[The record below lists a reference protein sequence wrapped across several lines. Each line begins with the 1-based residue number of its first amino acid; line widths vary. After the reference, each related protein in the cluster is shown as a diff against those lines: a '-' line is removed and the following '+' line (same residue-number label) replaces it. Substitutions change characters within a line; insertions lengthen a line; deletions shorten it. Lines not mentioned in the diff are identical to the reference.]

1 MITVEDAPGL
11 VIAHATLVLER
22 EVVENG
28 AVLVRDG
35 RIAAVAAAETLARD
49 GLPLLDA
56 GGAYLLPGLIDTH
69 NDGLEREIN
78 PRPQVGFPGPFAL
91 ANFERRSTAG
101 GVTTTFHAIYFGDVV
116 RHGRTVGH
124 ASECSATILAGAGGS
139 RHDHQVL
146 HRCDV
151 WSPSGLD
158 PLLESLH
165 RFPAPALSLNDHTPG
180 QGQFRDVAAMKR
192 TMGLN
197 RPGASEADL
206 EAELRR
212 RVAERKED
220 STTVPGVLR
229 RVHAARGAAP
239 FLIAS
244 HDDDSPEKVDLM
256 IDVGASVAE
265 FPVTLPAARRARERG
280 MWITVGAPNIV
291 RGGSTSGNMSATE
304 LAAAGLAD
312 IICADYHAPSLL
324 YAAFKLVEAGVCPLP
339 AAVAMLTATPA
350 RAFGL
355 VDRGVIAPGIRADLC
370 LVTLG
375 AAGPEVGLVL
385 SVGEVAYARG
395 LPAPLPPVAVPAAG
409 VAVPAG
415 AGGTGRGATAV
426 EVTAGSH
433 G

>member
-22 EVVENG
+22 EVVQNG
-28 AVLVRDG
+28 AVLIKDG
-35 RIAAVAAAETLARD
+35 RIAVVAAAETLPRD
-49 GLPLLDA
+49 GLPVLDA

-101 GVTTTFHAIYFGDVV
+101 GVTTTFHALYFGDVV

-124 ASECSATILAGAGGS
+124 ASECSATILAGAGRG

-151 WSPSGLD
+151 WSPGGLD
-158 PLLESLH
+158 PLLDSLY

-180 QGQFRDVAAMKR
+180 QGQFRDVAALKR

-197 RPGASEADL
+197 RPGASEHDL
-206 EAELRR
+206 DVEIRR
-212 RVAERKED
+212 RVEERRED
-220 STTVPGVLR
+220 TTTVPGILR
-229 RVHAARGAAP
+229 RDHAARGERP

-244 HDDDSPEKVDLM
+244 HDDDTPEKVDLM
-256 IDVGASVAE
+256 VDVGASVAE

-291 RGGSTSGNMSATE
+291 RGGSTSGNVSATE

-324 YAAFKLVEAGVCPLP
+324 YAAFALVEAGVCPLP

-350 RAFGL
+350 RVFGL
-355 VDRGVIAPGIRADLC
+355 ADRGVIAPGMRADLC
-370 LVTLG
+370 L
-375 AAGPEVGLVL
+375 AALDATGPEVTLVL
-385 SVGEVAYARG
+385 SAGEVAYAAGR
-395 LPAPLPPVAVPAAG
+395 PLPPGAGAAALSGAAG
-409 VAVPAG
+409 AR
-415 AGGTGRGATAV
+415 RGAAAV
-426 EVTAGSH
+426 EATASAPG
-433 G
+433 